1 VVDKIRIGIVDV
13 YPIFRDGVVR
23 AIGRA
28 KNLTVVAAG
37 DTAEDARRLA
47 WQCDVLLLE
56 PAVPGSIDLAKEIL
70 ENTSTKVVFLSA
82 RVDEEHA
89 KDALHLGVHGYLVKE
104 VTGTEL
110 VSALRAV
117 HSGARHLP
125 SDLAWRLLGPT
136 EERSKPVLGPT
147 EERRKPVQPLGI
159 REQQVLD
166 HTSKGLTNAQV
177 ADLLGLS
184 VSTIKR
190 YKTRLYRRIGVRN
203 RLEALAKAGQS
214 KKPVFS

>member
-1 VVDKIRIGIVDV
+1 MVDKIRIGVVDV
-13 YPIFRDGVVR
+13 YPIFRDGVVQAIAR
-23 AIGRA
+23 AE
-28 KNLTVVAAG
+28 NLTVVAAG
-37 DTAEDARRLA
+37 GTADEARRLA
-47 WQCDVLLLE
+47 WRCDVLLLE

-70 ENTSTKVVFLSA
+70 ENTNTKVVFLSA

-89 KDALHLGVHGYLVKE
+89 KDALHLGVHGYLIKE

-117 HSGARHLP
+117 HSGARQLP

-136 EERSKPVLGPT
+136 EARSKP
-147 EERRKPVQPLGI
+147 KPVQPLGI

-177 ADLLGLS
+177 AGLLGLS
-184 VSTIKR
+184 VSSIKR
-190 YKTRLYRRIGVRN
+190 YKTKLFRRIGVRN
-203 RLEALAKAGQS
+203 RLEALAKVGHI
-214 KKPVFS
+214 KKPRLS

>member
-1 VVDKIRIGIVDV
+1 MER
-13 YPIFRDGVVR
+13 PTRR
-23 AIGRA
+23 A
-28 KNLTVVAAG
+28 
-37 DTAEDARRLA
+37 RLA
-47 WQCDVLLLE
+47 WRCDVLLLE

-70 ENTSTKVVFLSA
+70 ENTNTKVVFLSA

-89 KDALHLGVHGYLVKE
+89 KDAVAFGRARLPYKE

-117 HSGARHLP
+117 HSGARQLP

-136 EERSKPVLGPT
+136 EARSKP
-147 EERRKPVQPLGI
+147 KPVQPLGI

-177 ADLLGLS
+177 AGLLGLS
-184 VSTIKR
+184 VSSIKR
-190 YKTRLYRRIGVRN
+190 YKTKLFRRIGVRN
-203 RLEALAKAGQS
+203 RLEALAKVGHI
-214 KKPVFS
+214 KKPG